1 MKKGFLSTVVTV
13 LGLELEDLDS
23 DEWRQGANHRHAYVY
38 GGGASS
44 RCPHCRD
51 GLAGLRETGV
61 CHECGSSPFAPP
73 SGFGS
78 ALGRG

>member
-23 DEWRQGANHRHAYVY
+23 DEWRQGAIATRTRTAVP
-38 GGGASS
+38 S
-44 RCPHCRD
+44 RCPHCRE
-51 GLAGLRETGV
+51 AWQANAYGV

-73 SGFGS
+73 SGFGP
-78 ALGRG
+78 R